1 VPEILS
7 SEEPE
12 IGAEKSSL
20 PGSMQIFVKSVTGK
34 TITVDVEPSDTI
46 RLVKEKVEA
55 KDGTP
60 FNRQR
65 LFFTSKELKDEL
77 KVSDCNITKES
88 TLRLVLR
95 HGESELYHPDVY
107 SQSAAPKSHEQLSA
121 GAGPGRWS
129 PAPEVAR
136 LLRLSAPNRTAIA
149 TFDSA
154 WAQRRRSFLDST
166 LCGEAEGLGGGGTGD
181 TRLPR
186 PPVALQ
192 WQIVAK
198 AVRELGVLSLVS
210 AARVRQAPSP
220 AVVRDMF
227 GFAAV
232 LVKEPCG
239 PTVLLR
245 PLRGGRAETLD
256 PQALEDAHRALD
268 GETAAALEEEEELL
282 ERPPTEALV
291 VCLDVSGSMDEAAD
305 FDAGCDSDPEGN
317 DESDKED
324 DTWHWN
330 DGSNSE
336 SGSDDDE
343 FHDADD
349 LGVTGAAEVMALALD
364 YEGSLSAEATVHL
377 RAEAEAQRSAEDALV
392 ARLQAL
398 TCFDDI
404 QELAQLVSRFV
415 FVALLFKCSCDSQI
429 KNFVHRSGR
438 RKRGS

>member
-1 VPEILS
+1 
-7 SEEPE
+7 
-12 IGAEKSSL
+12 
-20 PGSMQIFVKSVTGK
+20 
-34 TITVDVEPSDTI
+34 
-46 RLVKEKVEA
+46 
-55 KDGTP
+55 
-60 FNRQR
+60 
-65 LFFTSKELKDEL
+65 
-77 KVSDCNITKES
+77 
-88 TLRLVLR
+88 
-95 HGESELYHPDVY
+95 
-107 SQSAAPKSHEQLSA
+107 
-121 GAGPGRWS
+121 
-129 PAPEVAR
+129 
-136 LLRLSAPNRTAIA
+136 
-149 TFDSA
+149 
-154 WAQRRRSFLDST
+154 
-166 LCGEAEGLGGGGTGD
+166 
-181 TRLPR
+181 
-186 PPVALQ
+186 VALQ

-220 AVVRDMF
+220 AVVRGMF

-239 PTVLLR
+239 LTVQVR
-245 PLRGGRAETLD
+245 PLRGGRAESLD
-256 PQALEDAHRALD
+256 PQALEEAHRALD

-324 DTWHWN
+324 DAWHWN
-330 DGSNSE
+330 VCSDSE
-336 SGSDDDE
+336 SGSDYDK

-349 LGVTGAAEVMALALD
+349 LVVTGAAEMMALALD

-377 RAEAEAQRSAEDALV
+377 RAEAVAQRSAEDALV
-392 ARLQAL
+392 ARLQAM

-429 KNFVHRSGR
+429 KLACTDQIGASVVLEEICELECPPEPNQLKRSRRFIEALLVSWRCDVASLITGVLIYFEMRDFV
-438 RKRGS
+438 